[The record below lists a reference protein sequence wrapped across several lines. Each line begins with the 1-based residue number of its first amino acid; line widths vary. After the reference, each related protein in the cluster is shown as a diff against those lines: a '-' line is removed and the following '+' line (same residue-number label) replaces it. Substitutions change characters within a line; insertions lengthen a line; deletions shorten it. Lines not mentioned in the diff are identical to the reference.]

1 LVGALS
7 LACAGERSVA
17 PPLTAPAFSLQS
29 ASLQSAPS
37 QFYAQHN
44 LVSDGAV
51 PADLVDAA
59 LVNAWGLVA
68 SATSPWW
75 IADNGTGLSTLY
87 NGNTG
92 AKLGLTVSVVG
103 APTGIVFNG
112 GSGFVVTSGAA
123 SGPARFIFA
132 TEQGTVLGWNPTVAA
147 TQAVVSV
154 AGAPTGV
161 VFNGGTGFVVTSG
174 AASGPARFIFATEQG
189 IVLGWNP
196 TVASTQAIVAV
207 DNSAGGAVYKGL
219 AIANTAAGDRLYA
232 ANFHAGTVDVFDA
245 AFHPV
250 SAGFS
255 DAALPPGYAPFGIR
269 NLGGTIY
276 VTYALQDADRK
287 DDVAGVG
294 HGFVNA
300 FGTDGH
306 LLRRVTSKGRLNSPW
321 GLALAPADFGQ
332 FSGNLLVGNFGDG
345 HINAFDLERFEG
357 NGELQQRGQLHAAD
371 GPPIAIDGLWAIAF
385 GNGASAG
392 PTNALFFT
400 AGPFEEAHGLFGKL
414 VVTSPPGRAP

>member
-1 LVGALS
+1 MAAHRIVGAPLAIFGLLS
-7 LACAGERSVA
+7 LACVAERSIA
-17 PPLTAPAFSLQS
+17 PSLTS
-29 ASLQSAPS
+29 ASFSLQSAPS
-37 QFYAQHN
+37 RFYEQHN

-68 SATSPWW
+68 SGTSPWW
-75 IADNGTGLSTLY
+75 VADNGADLSTLY

-92 AKLGLTVSVVG
+92 AKQALTVSV
-103 APTGIVFNG
+103 P
-112 GSGFVVTSGAA
+112 
-123 SGPARFIFA
+123 
-132 TEQGTVLGWNPTVAA
+132 
-147 TQAVVSV
+147 
-154 AGAPTGV
+154 GAPTGV
-161 VFNGGTGFVVTSG
+161 VFNGGTGFAVSNGT
-174 AASGPARFIFATEQG
+174 ATAPARFIFATEEG
-189 IVLGWNP
+189 TILGWSP
-196 TVASTQAIVAV
+196 AVALTQAVVAV

-219 AIANTAAGDRLYA
+219 AIASTAAGDRLYA

-245 AFHPV
+245 GFHPG

-255 DAALPPGYAPFGIR
+255 DVALPSGYAPFGIR

-276 VTYALQDADRK
+276 VTYALQDADKK

-300 FGTDGH
+300 FDTDGH
-306 LLRRVTSKGRLNSPW
+306 LLRRVASRGRLNSPW

-332 FSGNLLVGNFGDG
+332 FGGNLLVGNFGDG

-357 NGELQQRGQLHAAD
+357 SGELQERGQLHAAD
-371 GPPIAIDGLWAIAF
+371 GSPIAIDGLWALAF
-385 GNGASAG
+385 GNGAGAG

-400 AGPFEEAHGLFGKL
+400 AGPFDEEHGLFGKL
-414 VVTSPPGRAP
+414 VVTSPPAGIRP

>member
-1 LVGALS
+1 MSRRIVGAPLAFVGALS

-92 AKLGLTVSVVG
+92 AKLGLTVSVAG

-147 TQAVVSV
+147 TQAVV
-154 AGAPTGV
+154 
-161 VFNGGTGFVVTSG
+161 
-174 AASGPARFIFATEQG
+174 
-189 IVLGWNP
+189 
-196 TVASTQAIVAV
+196 AV

-219 AIANTAAGDRLYA
+219 AIASTVAGDRLYA

-245 AFHPV
+245 GFHPV

-269 NLGGTIY
+269 SLGGTIY
-276 VTYALQDADRK
+276 VSYALQDADRR

-300 FGTDGH
+300 FDTDGH
-306 LLRRVTSKGRLNSPW
+306 LLRRVASRGRLNSPW

-371 GPPIAIDGLWAIAF
+371 GPPIVIDGLWALAF

-400 AGPFEEAHGLFGKL
+400 AGPFDEAHGLFGKL
-414 VVTSPPGRAP
+414 VVASPPGGARP

>member
-1 LVGALS
+1 MAAHRIVGAPLAIFGLLS
-7 LACAGERSVA
+7 LACVAERSIA
-17 PPLTAPAFSLQS
+17 PSLTS
-29 ASLQSAPS
+29 ASFSLQSAPS
-37 QFYAQHN
+37 RFYEQHN

-68 SATSPWW
+68 SGTSPWW
-75 IADNGTGLSTLY
+75 VADNGADLSTLY

-92 AKLGLTVSVVG
+92 AKQALTVSV
-103 APTGIVFNG
+103 P
-112 GSGFVVTSGAA
+112 
-123 SGPARFIFA
+123 
-132 TEQGTVLGWNPTVAA
+132 
-147 TQAVVSV
+147 
-154 AGAPTGV
+154 GAPTGV
-161 VFNGGTGFVVTSG
+161 VFNGGTGFAVSNGT
-174 AASGPARFIFATEQG
+174 ATAPARFIFATEEG
-189 IVLGWNP
+189 TILGWSP
-196 TVASTQAIVAV
+196 AVALTQAVVAV

-219 AIANTAAGDRLYA
+219 AIASTAAGDRLYA

-245 AFHPV
+245 GFHPV

-255 DAALPPGYAPFGIR
+255 DVVLPSGYAPFGIR

-300 FGTDGH
+300 FDTDGH
-306 LLRRVTSKGRLNSPW
+306 LLRRVASRGRLNSPW
-321 GLALAPADFGQ
+321 GLALAPPDFGQ
-332 FSGNLLVGNFGDG
+332 FGGNLLVGNFGDG
-345 HINAFDLERFEG
+345 HINAFDLQRFEA
-357 NGELQQRGQLHAAD
+357 NGELQERGQLHAAN
-371 GPPIAIDGLWAIAF
+371 GPPVTIDGLWALAF

-400 AGPFEEAHGLFGKL
+400 AGPFDEEHGLFGKL
-414 VVTSPPGRAP
+414 VVTSPPAGIRP

>member
-1 LVGALS
+1 MAAHRIVGAPLAIFGLLS
-7 LACAGERSVA
+7 LACVAERSIA
-17 PPLTAPAFSLQS
+17 PSLTS
-29 ASLQSAPS
+29 ASFSLQSAPS
-37 QFYAQHN
+37 RFYEQHN

-68 SATSPWW
+68 SGTSPWW
-75 IADNGTGLSTLY
+75 VADNGADLSTLY

-92 AKLGLTVSVVG
+92 AKQALTVSV
-103 APTGIVFNG
+103 P
-112 GSGFVVTSGAA
+112 
-123 SGPARFIFA
+123 
-132 TEQGTVLGWNPTVAA
+132 
-147 TQAVVSV
+147 
-154 AGAPTGV
+154 GAPTGV
-161 VFNGGTGFVVTSG
+161 VFNGGTGFAVSNGT
-174 AASGPARFIFATEQG
+174 ATAPARFIFATEEG
-189 IVLGWNP
+189 TILGWSP
-196 TVASTQAIVAV
+196 AVALTQAVVAV

-219 AIANTAAGDRLYA
+219 AIASTAAGDRLYA

-245 AFHPV
+245 GFHPV

-255 DAALPPGYAPFGIR
+255 DVALPSGYAPFGIR

-300 FGTDGH
+300 FDTDGH
-306 LLRRVTSKGRLNSPW
+306 LLRRVASRGRLNSPW
-321 GLALAPADFGQ
+321 GLALAPPDFGQ
-332 FSGNLLVGNFGDG
+332 FGGNLLVGNFGDG
-345 HINAFDLERFEG
+345 HINAFDLQRFEA
-357 NGELQQRGQLHAAD
+357 NGELQERGQLHAAN
-371 GPPIAIDGLWAIAF
+371 GPPVTIDGLWALAF

-400 AGPFEEAHGLFGKL
+400 AGPFDEEHGLFGKL
-414 VVTSPPGRAP
+414 VVTSPPAGIRP